1 MTFGNIIFF
10 FKGKKKQRRNVDNQV
25 WKTKKLLYICPLLT
39 EHNSSQKDYEKNIS
53 ALEKKEKK
61 QARFQR
67 THGFGQWK
75 KSPSS

>member
-1 MTFGNIIFF
+1 MLIIKFGRQKSYCIFA
-10 FKGKKKQRRNVDNQV
+10 R
-25 WKTKKLLYICPLLT
+25 LLT

-53 ALEKKEKK
+53 TLEKKEKK